1 MAFYGTPFTTQVS
14 GGLTT
19 FLVQGDVSIGP
30 DLIQLTGSNAV
41 SIVVGG
47 DVAIADGAT
56 FDASA
61 VADAAGPG
69 GASPGVPAGGGL
81 GGPGGAGGVPGS
93 TAGSLSNPG
102 GSGAHGTIFS
112 NGSGGGSGRAG
123 GGSGSGSVGGPGVAG
138 APGGDGGGDA
148 FNNSIGAGSGGNGL
162 AGGAGGQPGSAKSGG
177 GGGGGA
183 GGFFSASPGKDG
195 TDGAREFGAEGDP
208 GVTGG
213 VGTAGANFVAGPTI
227 SGGGAGGAGA
237 GGSGGGAAGGGGGGG
252 GGAATVS
259 GGSGGHGG
267 AGGAGGIGGSGGKGG
282 AGGSGGA
289 GGGAFEIIALGNL
302 AVGESSYLARGG
314 AGAAGDPA
322 LVTPTVGEIG
332 DPGAGGGN
340 GSTSGADGGDGGDG
354 APGGTGGPG
363 GAGGLGGA
371 GSGGAGGT
379 IKLFGSTVTADPISV
394 NTLGGVGPGSA
405 GDGGLGRFLFGSNI
419 PVSLGGSSIDARV
432 EGFDGV
438 RGANPFLTDNGETPF
453 IPGLEGGPELFGL
466 IDVGAREL
474 LALDVFAN
482 APPGTGAVLI
492 RADVGP
498 GEFDDDF
505 VGYDVLLFAN
515 VSDSAI
521 ATPQLGAGGG
531 GHLQPLLLGGLNR
544 SPIFGTS
551 AEALTELAAGQVYI
565 TLIPEDTTAVS
576 IADALV
582 TASTTVLADGEV
594 LYLAAGAD
602 ATPLARVFAPAANQN
617 LNISFTP
624 NLAPVIAS
632 VGAPTD
638 SPVSLKFDGIDDYVF
653 IPQSADFDFDATMTA
668 TWRSSMSGPISPLAM
683 TRTSV
688 KYAPTRTVFWCIAAA
703 SLATS
708 SGPLQRFLDRWTSGN
723 HPALRRT
730 YQRRPPVRHRSQ
742 PSSDPAG
749 HGDADWAR
757 HRGARRRLAARAGG
771 GRQDRRCLRQWPHRG
786 AGNGAVNRKPVFAFD
801 VVATDPDVVF
811 FFATSDDPI
820 RWAFG
825 NASPARRR
833 SLAGEA
839 RHANWIDTGH
849 VAELNEWTHRRA
861 PR

>member
-1 MAFYGTPFTTQVS
+1 MVAAAAA
-14 GGLTT
+14 
-19 FLVQGDVSIGP
+19 
-30 DLIQLTGSNAV
+30 AV
-41 SIVVGG
+41 VV
-47 DVAIADGAT
+47 VPPA
-56 FDASA
+56 A
-61 VADAAGPG
+61 VAA
-69 GASPGVPAGGGL
+69 
-81 GGPGGAGGVPGS
+81 
-93 TAGSLSNPG
+93 
-102 GSGAHGTIFS
+102 
-112 NGSGGGSGRAG
+112 
-123 GGSGSGSVGGPGVAG
+123 VAV
-138 APGGDGGGDA
+138 
-148 FNNSIGAGSGGNGL
+148 
-162 AGGAGGQPGSAKSGG
+162 
-177 GGGGGA
+177 
-183 GGFFSASPGKDG
+183 
-195 TDGAREFGAEGDP
+195 RR
-208 GVTGG
+208 
-213 VGTAGANFVAGPTI
+213 
-227 SGGGAGGAGA
+227 
-237 GGSGGGAAGGGGGGG
+237 
-252 GGAATVS
+252 TVS

-668 TWRSSMSGPISPLAM
+668 EAWIKPTGVGSGGVNGGIIVNSEGAFE
-683 TRTSV
+683 V
-688 KYAPTRTVFWCIAAA
+688 A
-703 SLATS
+703 
-708 SGPLQRFLDRWTSGN
+708 RF
-723 HPALRRT
+723 
-730 YQRRPPVRHRSQ
+730 
-742 PSSDPAG
+742 
-749 HGDADWAR
+749 AD
-757 HRGARRRLAARAGG
+757 G
-771 GRQDRRCLRQWPHRG
+771 
-786 AGNGAVNRKPVFAFD
+786 
-801 VVATDPDVVF
+801 T
-811 FFATSDDPI
+811 I

-825 NASPARRR
+825 NASP
-833 SLAGEA
+833 GW
-839 RHANWIDTGH
+839 NWIDTGH
-849 VAELNEWTHRRA
+849 VAELNEWTHIAVSYDANIGQVRTYADGVLVHSRGITGNIGDVLPADPFNDFWIGGRPATTQHFDGLINDVRLFDTARSQAQIQQDMATPIGPGTAGLVAGWRLGQGADDKIVDASGNGHTGVLATA
-861 PR
+861 PSIASRCSRSTW